1 MYGRRSQPLATPH
14 AQVTGAQ
21 GVPKAPIKPK
31 PGPGPGPG
39 SEPKPEEQSNE
50 RRKLEF

>member
-31 PGPGPGPG
+31 PEPGP
-39 SEPKPEEQSNE
+39 EPKPEEQSNE